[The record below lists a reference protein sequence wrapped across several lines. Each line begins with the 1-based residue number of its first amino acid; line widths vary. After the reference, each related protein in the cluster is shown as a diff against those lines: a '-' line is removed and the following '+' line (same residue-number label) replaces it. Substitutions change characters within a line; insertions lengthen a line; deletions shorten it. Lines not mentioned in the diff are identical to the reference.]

1 MKIND
6 QVFSAEVELPCRLFH
21 ESGPEISGIVT
32 SIDTGSL
39 VLELPAVPKDLG
51 IEDRVRLEMALP
63 VGPGQVGSKYLNVRG
78 RLVNV
83 EMSRRGS
90 WQLRFKLWKTRF
102 SDRTVTKPPK
112 SATARAHTSG
122 ERM

>member
-1 MKIND
+1 MISD

-21 ESGPEISGIVT
+21 ESGTEISGIVT

-39 VLELPAVPKDLG
+39 VLELPLFPTDLG
-51 IEDRVRLEMALP
+51 IEDRVHLEMALP

-78 RLVNV
+78 RLVNMEKNV
-83 EMSRRGS
+83 RGC
-90 WQLRFKLWKTRF
+90 WRLRFKLWKTRF
-102 SDRTVTKPPK
+102 SDRMQTKPPK
-112 SATARAHTSG
+112 SARPHGSG